1 MHIIRIKHPRYHD
14 KVALIGKKH
23 VRAQNYIVF
32 TKASSMPH
40 RYPITGSEIQKY
52 PLGTNGVI
60 DCYEVPLKVLE
71 DNLEIKESVKYLFGE

>member
-1 MHIIRIKHPRYHD
+1 MHEILIKQPRYHD

-32 TKASSMPH
+32 TEAPSMPYK
-40 RYPITGSEIQKY
+40 YPITGAEIQKY
-52 PLGTNGVI
+52 PLGSNGVI
-60 DCYEVPLKVLE
+60 PCYEVPLKILE

>member
-1 MHIIRIKHPRYHD
+1 MNVITIKEPRWHD
-14 KVALIGKKH
+14 RVVLIGKKN

-32 TKASSMPH
+32 SVAKSLPH
-40 RYPITGSEIQKY
+40 RYPVTGSEIQKY